1 MHGTFSDG
9 LRSQAA
15 VLLSSGLPEPAAPP
29 APWQW
34 KDHPL
39 GAGRTLL
46 MLLLAVS
53 GAALLA
59 PFALVAALLASD
71 AAAREILT
79 VHPAVGVQL
88 ALGLVALV
96 CLFLV
101 PLAVLAR
108 RALGRRE
115 ILIDGAFVHA
125 REPGV
130 FGAARTWREPIE
142 AYDGLARRVRSSLSG
157 TSHELVLVHP
167 RADRSVIVFSGPKLP
182 EAEAEFIARSAR
194 LAEIR
199 SRETPSVRALGPAGC
214 PAAPAA
220 SAEAA

>member
-9 LRSQAA
+9 FRSQTAI
-15 VLLSSGLPEPAAPP
+15 LISSNPPESDVPP

-46 MLLLAVS
+46 MVLLAVS

-71 AAAREILT
+71 AAAREILAA
-79 VHPAVGVQL
+79 HPAVGVQL
-88 ALGLVALV
+88 ALGLLALV
-96 CLFLV
+96 GLFLV
-101 PLAVLAR
+101 PLALLTR
-108 RALGRRE
+108 RAFERRE

-130 FGAARTWREPIE
+130 FGARCWREPVE
-142 AYDGLARRVRSSLSG
+142 AYDGLAHRVRSSLSG

-167 RADRSVIVFSGPKLP
+167 RADRSVIVFSGAKLL

-194 LAEIR
+194 FAEIR
-199 SRETPSVRALGPAGC
+199 SRETPSVRAQGAPVSS
-214 PAAPAA
+214 AASTV